1 MPVLQQI
8 KLNDI
13 TFDLPSVSDT
23 AVSLSSVV
31 AQVGCTADQ
40 MTKALRDL
48 ADLMKRMDW
57 ATTEITAIKDELA
70 DLQYDCEGRD
80 GNLSARIDLCECQ
93 LSELRP
99 ATDAKTENPNQK
111 GDLENFSQIEVNP
124 FLPGFVD
131 LDSEE
136 YKQQRPVW
144 DFTVDF

>member
-1 MPVLQQI
+1 MPVLKQI

-13 TFDLPSVSDT
+13 AFDLPSASDA

-57 ATTEITAIKDELA
+57 ATTEITAIKDDLAELH
-70 DLQYDCEGRD
+70 YDCEGTS
-80 GNLSARIDLCECQ
+80 GSLSARIDLCEYQ

-99 ATDAKTENPNQK
+99 ATDAKPENPNQK
-111 GDLENFSQIEVNP
+111 SDLEIFNWIVPSDNFLKLEGNI
-124 FLPGFVD
+124 FLD
-131 LDSEE
+131 
-136 YKQQRPVW
+136 
-144 DFTVDF
+144 

>member
-1 MPVLQQI
+1 MPVLKQI

-40 MTKALRDL
+40 MTKALKDL

-57 ATTEITAIKDELA
+57 ATTEITAIKDDLA
-70 DLQYDCEGRD
+70 DLRYNCEGRD
-80 GNLSARIDLCECQ
+80 GSLSARIDLCEYQ
-93 LSELRP
+93 LSELRS

-111 GDLENFSQIEVNP
+111 SDLEISNRIIP
-124 FLPGFVD
+124 
-131 LDSEE
+131 SEE
-136 YKQQRPVW
+136 FLILGDIGW
-144 DFTVDF
+144 SDDIVDMHKTNMFLN

>member
-13 TFDLPSVSDT
+13 TFDLPSVSDA

-40 MTKALRDL
+40 MTKALKDL

-57 ATTEITAIKDELA
+57 ATTEITAIKDDLA
-70 DLQYDCEGRD
+70 DLHYDCEGRD
-80 GNLSARIDLCECQ
+80 GCLSARIDLCEYQ

-99 ATDAKTENPNQK
+99 ATDAKTENPKQK
-111 GDLENFSQIEVNP
+111 SDLEIFSRIEP
-124 FLPGFVD
+124 STEFLILGD
-131 LDSEE
+131 IGWSEE
-136 YKQQRPVW
+136 IMKIGTHNM
-144 DFTVDF
+144 FLN